1 MWHHQSF
8 PIQHVERLWLLSTA
22 RKQQLSYQQ
31 FIVSIATFSSSS
43 CRPLYVNQAVPSSIF
58 PSLKG
63 A

>member
-8 PIQHVERLWLLSTA
+8 PIQYIERLWLLSTA

-31 FIVSIATFSSSS
+31 FVSIATLTFSSSS
-43 CRPLYVNQAVPSSIF
+43 CRPLYVNQAVPSI
-58 PSLKG
+58 SLKG